1 MIHKTTISGTCPAG
15 FCEYIQEYSVHLIV
29 VLCIDIFIFFVTLVP
44 PLFNWST
51 KKPDGKKR
59 IYFAALACITF
70 YFWLIF
76 LAVNSLYCFGFMA
89 HMGPCINQTRF
100 ESSTKRPTLDD
111 SVTPSPNPLVISDDT
126 IISTLSEDEAG
137 EFVQNQNDN
146 FIKALPST
154 LYIAKTTSRS
164 KRQTESNLEHPPN
177 TLAPLSLP
185 TRSSSS
191 FSFTSSGS
199 SLSSSASQN
208 DLSSSR
214 NSPNRGFRDIVTSMK
229 YSTNST
235 SSIYSSLPTLFA
247 ASSSSK
253 KHMVPSSSGLTS
265 LPTYNF
271 SPTNKKEVVDNEKE
285 GDGGDYDSS
294 GYGIMAQA
302 LIGGIGEDSVED
314 CITTTTTEAP
324 APAIVEHETE
334 LKNLFYA
341 HVLICVV
348 LFVVLV
354 ANAKEGKKKH
364 FFKSFFRF
372 DLNFHFYLF
381 VS

>member
-1 MIHKTTISGTCPAG
+1 MKTMIHKTTISGTCPAG

-100 ESSTKRPTLDD
+100 ESSTKKPSHDFHDDLLRDDGLTL
-111 SVTPSPNPLVISDDT
+111 TPSPNPLVISDD
-126 IISTLSEDEAG
+126 IISTLSNDKSG
-137 EFVQNQNDN
+137 GSVQNQNDN
-146 FIKALPST
+146 FIKSLPST
-154 LYIAKTTSRS
+154 LYFTKTTSRS

-177 TLAPLSLP
+177 TLPPLSSP

-191 FSFTSSGS
+191 FSLPSSGS
-199 SLSSSASQN
+199 PSSAYENHLSSS
-208 DLSSSR
+208 SSTRES
-214 NSPNRGFRDIVTSMK
+214 SNRSFRDMLTSLK

-235 SSIYSSLPTLFA
+235 SSIHSSLPTLFA
-247 ASSSSK
+247 SSSN
-253 KHMVPSSSGLTS
+253 KHVVPSSLGLTS

-271 SPTNKKEVVDNEKE
+271 YQTSKKEVVENA
-285 GDGGDYDSS
+285 DGGDYDDVSS
-294 GYGIMAQA
+294 EYGIMAQA
-302 LIGGIGEDSVED
+302 LIGGIKEDPVED

-341 HVLICVV
+341 HVLILVV

-354 ANAKEGKKKH
+354 ANAKEGKK
-364 FFKSFFRF
+364 
-372 DLNFHFYLF
+372 
-381 VS
+381 